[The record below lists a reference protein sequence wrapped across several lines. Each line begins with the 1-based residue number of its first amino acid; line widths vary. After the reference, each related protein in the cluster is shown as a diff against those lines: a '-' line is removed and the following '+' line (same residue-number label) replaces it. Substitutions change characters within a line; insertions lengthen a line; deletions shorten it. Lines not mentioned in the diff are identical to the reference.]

1 VKELSWPTVRE
12 CLAQGLGPWRNEI
25 GRGDMTVAHARHLIE
40 TYPTLYRHADSPA
53 VGASPPFAREG
64 FAVGDGWFSILD
76 TLSARLAADRSRV
89 VIQCKE
95 KYGILALYCDLIESS
110 SCEAAVAVDIAALDA
125 ALDAALEA
133 AVKAS
138 AVTCELCGQPSP
150 GPQANI
156 KGWVTV
162 RCDSC
167 LWLNDMAQACG
178 FLTKIAE
185 GKTQETFVADF
196 GAVVEAKYHITR
208 HLGVGTAHQP
218 DEVKKRFPDIN
229 WAKLDLWA
237 TIDSTDKMEQ
247 AEGDFTREELEAMIF
262 RVSPEEIW
270 KFITEDVPVIKK
282 ALW

>member
-1 VKELSWPTVRE
+1 VKEISWPTVRE

-53 VGASPPFAREG
+53 VGSSPPFAREG

-76 TLSARLAADRSRV
+76 RLSAQLAADQSMV

-95 KYGILALYCDLIESS
+95 KYGILAVYCAPVEPSS
-110 SCEAAVAVDIAALDA
+110 PEAAAAVDVAALDA
-125 ALDAALEA
+125 ALDV

-138 AVTCELCGQPSP
+138 AVTCELCGQPSQ

-167 LWLNDMAQACG
+167 GWLNDMAQACG

-208 HLGVGTAHQP
+208 HLCIGAARQP
-218 DEVKKRFPDIN
+218 DEVRNRFPDIDF
-229 WAKLDLWA
+229 AKLDLWA
-237 TIDSTDKMEQ
+237 TIDSLDKMEQ

-262 RVSPEEIW
+262 RVSPEDVW
-270 KFITEDVPVIKK
+270 KFICEDVPAIAK

>member
-1 VKELSWPTVRE
+1 MKNEISWPTVRE
-12 CLAQGLGPWRNEI
+12 CLALGLGPWRTEI

-64 FAVGDGWFSILD
+64 FACGDGWFSILS
-76 TLSARLAADRSRV
+76 TLSAQLATDQNMI

-95 KYGILALYCDLIESS
+95 KYGILAVYCSPIESS
-110 SCEAAVAVDIAALDA
+110 SPEAAAAVDVAALDA
-125 ALDAALEA
+125 ALDA

-167 LWLNDMAQACG
+167 GWLNDMAQACG
-178 FLTKIAE
+178 FLGKIVE
-185 GKTQETFVADF
+185 GKTQEAFVADF

-208 HLGVGTAHQP
+208 HLCMGAAYQS
-218 DEVKKRFPDIN
+218 DEVRKRFPDID
-229 WAKLDLWA
+229 WAKLDLFA
-237 TIDSTDKMEQ
+237 TIDSIDKMEQ

-270 KFITEDVPVIKK
+270 KFICEDVPTIAK
-282 ALW
+282 ALR

>member
-1 VKELSWPTVRE
+1 
-12 CLAQGLGPWRNEI
+12 
-25 GRGDMTVAHARHLIE
+25 MTVAHARHLIE
-40 TYPTLYRHADSPA
+40 TYPTLYQHADSPA

-76 TLSARLAADRSRV
+76 RLSAQLATDQSRV

-95 KYGILALYCDLIESS
+95 KCGILAVYCDLIEPSS
-110 SCEAAVAVDIAALDA
+110 FEVAVAVDVAALDD
-125 ALDAALEA
+125 ALDV

-150 GPQANI
+150 GPQATI

-167 LWLNDMAQACG
+167 GWLDDMARACG
-178 FLTKIAE
+178 FLSKIAD

-208 HLGVGTAHQP
+208 HLGLGAAHQP
-218 DEVKKRFPDIN
+218 DEVRKSFPDID

-237 TIDSTDKMEQ
+237 TIDSTNKMEQ

-270 KFITEDVPVIKK
+270 KFISEDVLAIKK